1 MKNFFKTL
9 SIFVIAVLAPAIS
22 FAWQPTKPVNVVI
35 AYGPGSGNEI
45 LFRKIDSIITKTNKD
60 LKFVIEFKPGANEIV
75 GANYFSQA
83 SNDGY
88 TIFVPAIGVWIGTPV
103 WYKSQLKQDPTEWEL
118 VVSLGETP
126 LALFAST
133 ESKINTPLDFAQ
145 ALKSGTKINVG
156 VGAGAHVM
164 AYEYM
169 SKQTNASGVQRIQFN
184 SPAAVAQAV
193 AGNQIEFGISPLSSA
208 IELARSGK
216 LKIVGITGSAK
227 IDNYLNIA
235 NAFNGLDLTGHVG
248 IVLPKNTPTD
258 VLNFYKTIFTDAVS
272 SKEYQDFLKEIH
284 WFDSIRNSNNFRSY
298 ISLQRK
304 KWIPVAEK
312 IEFK

>member
-1 MKNFFKTL
+1 MKKIVTICAF
-9 SIFVIAVLAPAIS
+9 IFATITAFNAH
-22 FAWQPTKPVNVVI
+22 AWEPTKPVNVVI
-35 AYGPGSGNEI
+35 AFGPGSGNEM
-45 LFRKIDSIITKTNKD
+45 LFRKIASIISKSNTN
-60 LKFVIEFKPGANEIV
+60 LKFIIEFKPGANEII
-75 GANYFSQA
+75 GINYFSQA

-88 TIFVPAIGVWIGTPV
+88 TIYVPAIGVWIGTPV
-103 WYKSQLKQDPTEWEL
+103 WYKSQLKQDPTEWEP
-118 VVSLGETP
+118 VVSIGETP

-133 ESKINTPLDFAQ
+133 ESKINTPADFAQ

-156 VGAGAHVM
+156 IGAGAHVM

-169 SKQTNASGVQRIQFN
+169 SKQTNASGAQRIQFN
-184 SPAAVAQAV
+184 SPSAVAQAV

-208 IELARSGK
+208 LELARAGK

-227 IDNYLNIA
+227 IENYHNIA

-248 IVLPKNTPTD
+248 IVLPKNTPKEVVD
-258 VLNFYKTIFTDAVS
+258 FYKTIFTDAVN

-284 WFDSIRNSNNFRSY
+284 WFDSIRNSNNFKSY
-298 ISLQRK
+298 ISSQRK
-304 KWIPVAEK
+304 RWIPVAET